1 MKNSSTPKQSN
12 NDDYEL
18 RDEYD
23 LATMMIVPKGRFAP
37 ERRIGQN
44 IAVLEPELAEAFP
57 DDASVN
63 EALRLALEIARIP
76 KTLEMRTV
84 SIPN

>member
-1 MKNSSTPKQSN
+1 MKKSSTPKQLHD
-12 NDDYEL
+12 DDYEL

-23 LATMMIVPKGRFAP
+23 LATMTIVPKGRFAP

-44 IAVLEPELAEAFP
+44 IAVLEPELARAFP

-76 KTLEMRTV
+76 KTLEVR
-84 SIPN
+84 SISVPN